1 MNWWD
6 GSARIC
12 LPSVSSL
19 SDTATDIYDKATD
32 IYDTATGV
40 YDTATDIYD
49 TATGVY
55 DTATDIDDTATDV
68 YGAATE
74 ARVDLLV
81 ALLIREIFPCGTV
94 YNLYCSWQILPL

>member
-32 IYDTATGV
+32 IYGA
-40 YDTATDIYD
+40 
-49 TATGVY
+49 ATGVY